1 MNSVQTVINEYIDH
15 QQAEAS
21 TNIQRKKKKDINSVK
36 DK

>member
-1 MNSVQTVINEYIDH
+1 MNSVQTVLNEYIDY

-21 TNIQRKKKKDINSVK
+21 TNVRNPVK